1 MKKHKIKPK
10 TDKYMEPSAVGL
22 SKKES
27 KPSFPTVRFQL
38 EHLPEA
44 KDCKIGDMCTVEVT
58 GKVVALSQSRFDNSV
73 EIEMHEVGMEDAG
86 TEDKE
91 DAGEKD

>member
-1 MKKHKIKPK
+1 MKTHKIKPK
-10 TDKYMEPSAVGL
+10 TDKYMTDSPVGL

-44 KDCKIGDMCTVEVT
+44 KDCKMGDTCTVEFT
-58 GKVVALSQSRFDNSV
+58 GKIVALSQSRFDNSV
-73 EIEMHEVGMEDAG
+73 EFEMHEVGMEKG
-86 TEDKE
+86 EEKE
-91 DAGEKD
+91 GGE